1 MLLSLGMCNNGEMRL
16 QNGTNTSGRVEV
28 CVDGVWGT
36 VCDAFWS
43 TNDAKVVCDA
53 LGHPSTCK

>member
-1 MLLSLGMCNNGEMRL
+1 MCNNGEMRL